1 MGLISL
7 IDNLDSATKTKLL
20 GKEITKILRYTFAE
34 NDYDTLD
41 NEILNEAV
49 AIQLGS
55 KLIKSKRELLIESI
69 RTRDLKK
76 LSFNDFENAID
87 FYKKNDERF
96 YNDFQIEN
104 EYLFEP
110 IEDNRSNYE
119 IVTPIYGKCNG
130 INGFPHDYQQRL
142 KKKILFNLIRSL
154 NPVILASMPTG
165 AGKTVLAMETIVDL
179 YRTFNVL
186 TKKNI
191 NIIWIVNS
199 KELAEQSLNS
209 FNKIWKQKGDERVV
223 AERYFS
229 KFNKIYEGD
238 HSKITF
244 ATFDLVVSRRS
255 SSEVK
260 KLLETCDLMVI
271 DEAHGSDANT
281 YSNVLLDYKNL
292 NNDYK
297 ILGLTATPYRS
308 SDSDFHSLKSLF
320 KDYFTL
326 TNESDEEEP
335 SPLQYLIERDYLSSV
350 KFEILNMSDGQVSLS
365 EYYKTLHESIIE
377 ECNKLIDNKQNSIIF
392 AKSKAHAVALSILL
406 NNKGIENGLI
416 VGETPDPKRKEYLK
430 AFGDKENSLS
440 VLVNHQ
446 ILSTGIDVPGMNS
459 IMILSD
465 IGSPTLALQ
474 ILGRAMRGTK
484 NGGNKQNTIFLT
496 PSNQR
501 VLKNYKILESIVL
514 NK

>member
-1 MGLISL
+1 MSLKKLISN
-7 IDNLDSATKTKLL
+7 IDSTTKTNLL
-20 GKEITKILRYTFAE
+20 GREITKILRYTFAE

-49 AIQLGS
+49 SIQIGA
-55 KLIKSKRELLIESI
+55 KLVKTKRELLIESI
-69 RTRDLKK
+69 RFKELKK
-76 LSFNDFENAID
+76 LNFHDFEDAID

-96 YNDFQIEN
+96 YSDFEIEN

-110 IEDNRSNYE
+110 IIDNRPNYE
-119 IVTPIYGKCNG
+119 IVIPKYGECNG
-130 INGFPHDYQQRL
+130 VNAFPHDYQQRL
-142 KKKILFNLIRSL
+142 KKKILHNLIQVL
-154 NPVILASMPTG
+154 NPVLLASMPTG

-179 YRTFNVL
+179 LRTYCVLIKRKINV
-186 TKKNI
+186 
-191 NIIWIVNS
+191 IWIVNS

-209 FNKIWKQKGDERVV
+209 FNKIWNQKGDEPVV
-223 AERYFS
+223 AERFFS
-229 KFNKIYEGD
+229 KFDKVYKGQY
-238 HSKITF
+238 SKITF
-244 ATFDLVVSRRS
+244 ATFDLVVSRRK

-260 KLLETCDLMVI
+260 CLLKNCDLMVI

-281 YSNVLLDYKNL
+281 YGNVILEYKSL
-292 NNDYK
+292 NDDYK

-308 SDSDFHSLKSLF
+308 SDSEFHSLKSLF

-326 TNESDEEEP
+326 TNDTGQEES
-335 SPLQYLIERDYLSSV
+335 SPLQYLIEREYLSSV

-365 EYYKTLHESIIE
+365 EYYKTLHESIIQ
-377 ECNKLIDNKQNSIIF
+377 ECNKLIDKQQNSIIF

-406 NNKGIENGLI
+406 NKKGIENGLI

-430 AFGDKENSLS
+430 AFGDKKNSLS
-440 VLVNHQ
+440 ILVNHQ

-474 ILGRAMRGTK
+474 ILGRAMRGKK

-501 VLKNYKILESIVL
+501 VLTNYKILESIVL